1 MKGMT
6 FTHRKILTRWLTAN
20 RWQTRSALAGV
31 AGGVSAAYTE
41 CQSFRE
47 PFFSCRVNY
56 SGDST
61 DRTQQV
67 SHRGCVWADGKSS
80 RHKYPSSEPRLL
92 CSVDGFTAACFNLYL
107 FSFLLT
113 VKHKGVGGGGDY
125 KRLAGQLPK
134 FACLQWNWQPFAFSR
149 VWWLTSHFV
158 AELQELFWP
167 KLWHVLNTLVAWEH
181 IIEIKDKYNRIYKIN
196 ILYI

>member
-31 AGGVSAAYTE
+31 AGGVSAAYTK

-113 VKHKGVGGGGDY
+113 VKHKGGGGRGGLQTVSWSTAKVCMLAVKLAAVCVQSCLMINLSLCGRITGTVLAKALARFKY
-125 KRLAGQLPK
+125 AGSLGTYYWNKRQ
-134 FACLQWNWQPFAFSR
+134 
-149 VWWLTSHFV
+149 
-158 AELQELFWP
+158 
-167 KLWHVLNTLVAWEH
+167 
-181 IIEIKDKYNRIYKIN
+181 I
-196 ILYI
+196 